1 MGEEFNIKQCF
12 CRDDDTCP
20 PKGTI
25 DLYRCGGIP
34 MIASLPHFY
43 LADPKLVEDIES
55 GISPVKEKHE
65 IAMLFELVSTN
76 IDLVV
81 CCFIV
86 KYFPDYSSDDRNSI
100 DGSQTITVQYGS

>member
-1 MGEEFNIKQCF
+1 MGEELNIKQCF

-43 LADPKLVEDIES
+43 LGDPKLVEDIES
-55 GISPVKEKHE
+55 GINPVKEKHE
-65 IAMLFELVSTN
+65 LSMLFELVSTTCML
-76 IDLVV
+76 IRL
-81 CCFIV
+81 F
-86 KYFPDYSSDDRNSI
+86 FPLLLSINSLFFFR
-100 DGSQTITVQYGS
+100 